1 MSQDLDALFKTL
13 PRDQIEKLASGDQGA
28 ISAFQQSLKPAVEQ
42 NSTPSV
48 PALDPDEVFKTM
60 RRSDVAKVQAGDLN
74 TYNSAVSRYQG
85 FQERWDKGED
95 PIRANDFS
103 YWDWADRAGKLH
115 QNLGH
120 VVVEAAKGVT
130 KGLFNLGSEVMASE
144 VEGYRDHPA
153 LKMKLSGAFGP
164 IGGLLASERFRD
176 LASVGGAKTLAGYNS
191 LVRGAGQ
198 LLGRASTSAAKLFVD
213 DQSREV
219 MEETYRRNLF
229 GAKVKNQADFDL
241 ASNFHKEV
249 TAAIPALQ
257 GIVGTTEVDQ
267 SAAEGFSAVADPTN
281 FVGAGL
287 ALKTT
292 RVLGEAGA
300 RMALKGEMENTLI
313 KVAAK
318 REEVAAAQSVLD
330 AAKTARSAGVPMDI
344 EAAAKDL
351 SELQSHVTRATEELG
366 VAEQAI
372 ANHQAAQTAEL
383 ERLTQATLSRLAA
396 GKALSVAGKAAE
408 IVGGIGERIR
418 SLPSKLAERLA
429 PESEYLQGE
438 LAKYG
443 TGAAVVGVGIATDN
457 DAVTGAGAFIGAS
470 PLLRRAGADIRR
482 IGELYS
488 VGETVLPF
496 WQQVRKARD
505 ISGLT
510 KQAGAFLDNSVFAAT
525 ADVVK
530 GAARGTAAAVVPGAA
545 FGIVASPDDPLAGAA
560 SGMGSAGVF
569 GFAVGA
575 FGQWKK
581 YDNPGQRAR
590 ELAGQVRAYRDLLQA
605 RPDEL
610 VAFDKL
616 KPDQQSTIAL
626 YLSVHPDLK
635 VNYIDAPGAPAG
647 RYDAANPDVV
657 TINLASKDPL
667 KEVLAHEVSHYVER
681 NELGQTVEDQY
692 LGDAEAGIAGEFTAR
707 HEISGDPILVMEN
720 GVKRFKMNAEFEQ
733 YRQRYTE
740 QAKASGVD
748 TTFDDSYIAREIFAE
763 RHVDYLLSDSYAKDL
778 KGLTSASDFIDNAPF
793 LKETLGRL
801 GVVFDKDGGVVE
813 SKLLG
818 KIGRDPTTQKLLR
831 EYYRRRAEDISG
843 RIDPDAD
850 GRNKY
855 FDEKA
860 VNKSTQVA
868 EKYFDATGEI
878 LRDTAGKP
886 IYDENGKAQIRK
898 AIEVKRD
905 VADAATAAAAV
916 IEAQKP
922 SDPAVVQKRTDE
934 KGNSILVGRYLS
946 DEAIAAIEKSEK
958 LNPVQLQNLKELN
971 AQLKDGGGKQTLHF
985 YQAATRKGG
994 GPLYRSLA
1002 GRWRTDLV
1010 YGVRVTK
1017 ADNIA
1022 FQSISLEVL
1031 MENAKASVAKGQAK
1045 PWNNQL
1051 GDLIHDINTY
1061 VDNVTSGKPG
1071 SQGLGDEKKNFINN
1085 LLGIRI
1091 KKNGDVN
1098 PLFEVMN
1105 APKIILTTLR
1115 LDRMNR
1121 LSPVEARK
1129 IPFTSESYRRAAQ
1142 NLRPE
1147 TSPNKNTTE
1156 GESIIRSVAP
1166 RIDDVDHQFRPETN
1180 DETVRVAR
1188 SYVED
1193 VLGRKY
1199 EPHQNYE
1206 ELPAKELQDIA
1217 DFLDLTEHMP
1227 DDPEVKASYEALKE
1241 ETKAQYE
1248 TMVAAGIQIEPWS
1261 GKGEPYKSSTEM
1273 MADVAKNKH
1282 LYFLLTDQGFG
1293 SSAGPENHPLLE
1305 SSGVKVGDRELVY
1318 NDLFR
1323 AVHDYFGHT
1332 QQGFQFGPRG
1342 EFNAWKSHST
1352 MFSDEAQGALAA
1364 ETLAQN
1370 AWVNNGKHLR
1380 RPDGTVPA
1388 KGEEGYVPPQERRFA
1403 DQKAFVLPD
1412 ELIAAVRDNGDMG
1425 IDETELLGSREQLR
1439 PETADGK
1446 KVRRVL
1452 RSNEVS
1458 RILMD
1463 ESEAR
1468 SGPFDGGCLIVAKA
1482 LQRHFGKGEL
1492 VRLVSDA
1499 NGGQTE
1505 HYGLQVGEVIFDAA
1519 GEHSSPEKW
1528 AANFKKQEN
1537 FTRPLIVESGFDE
1550 SSEIPDD
1557 PHATKLVTSELD
1569 RHVNEAGQLRPETK
1583 SDASVGDKELKLIH
1597 FSSRQ
1602 GLTQLDP
1609 KKMGSA
1615 YANRED
1621 RMGANKTFFFVQ
1633 GSKYGQDG
1641 GLVATKDKQV
1651 YGATISGKKI
1661 YDFNRDPLDV
1671 ASEVNRFK
1679 RESTIQ
1685 DAGYDGYYVA
1695 TEDGRKV
1702 VAMFKPTKVEP
1713 IDGAR
1718 AQFRPETVSTVP
1730 VRRGTETLDL
1740 GERPSALDIGRALAD
1755 RSRQAKRIPY
1765 DSRTKE
1771 ARESIATAL
1780 ADEISYAV
1788 EQDKNALGWYE
1799 RKTSEAMATLAEIH
1813 PEIAE
1818 DPARGA
1824 LYKAILAITSNGQ
1837 AVTDNFFRAEE
1848 LYRGWK
1854 ETGRI
1859 ESDSQWGGQRSAAIN
1874 GGLSLLQR
1882 MVNEQGLEATAG
1894 FLGNKYRFGDIKKL
1908 AKEVLGI
1915 DIGSSEPVDHTVPGS
1930 IIFGPKVG
1938 GGFYP
1943 NLNGDFTPITMDLW
1957 LMRTWNRINGSFGRP
1972 DPVGMG
1978 RAIEALRTAATE
1990 NPDAQES
1997 AEIGRLSDR
2006 QLGNWAEKRFTDWKN
2021 VRKFKDATAFDRPAK
2036 RFVEAK
2042 EGAQEAPR
2050 NGSER
2055 AWVREVFTEVDRQL
2069 DQKGLPPINNADK
2082 QALLWYYEKDL
2093 YTKLGYRDNKGKPA
2107 DYAEAARQVLEYS
2120 RATVNSR

>member
-1 MSQDLDALFKTL
+1 MSQDIDALFKTL
-13 PRDQIEKLASGDQGA
+13 PRDQIEKLASGDEGA
-28 ISAFQQSLKPAVEQ
+28 ISAFQHSLKPAGDQ

-48 PALDPDEVFKTM
+48 PELDPDEVFKTM
-60 RRSDVAKVQAGDLN
+60 RRSDVAKVQAGDLG

-115 QNLGH
+115 QSLGH
-120 VVVEAAKGVT
+120 VAVEAAKGVT

-144 VEGYRDHPA
+144 VEGYRDHPT

-351 SELQSHVTRATEELG
+351 SELQNHVTRATEELG

-525 ADVVK
+525 ADVVT

-707 HEISGDPILVMEN
+707 HEISGDPILVTEN
-720 GVKRFKMNAEFEQ
+720 GVKRFKINAEFEQ

-740 QAKASGVD
+740 QAKASGID

-763 RHVDYLLSDSYAKDL
+763 RHVDYLLSDSYVKDL

-886 IYDENGKAQIRK
+886 VYDENGKAQIRK

-905 VADAATAAAAV
+905 VADAATAAAAA

-946 DEAIAAIEKSEK
+946 DEALAAIEKSEK

-1051 GDLIHDINTY
+1051 GDLVRDINTY
-1061 VDNVTSGKPG
+1061 VDNVVSGKLG
-1071 SQGLGDEKKNFINN
+1071 SEGLGDEKKNFINN

-1098 PLFEVMN
+1098 PLFEVTN

-1121 LSPVEARK
+1121 VSPVEARK
-1129 IPFTSESYRRAAQ
+1129 IPFTSESYRRTAQ

-1206 ELPAKELQDIA
+1206 ELPTKELQDIA
-1217 DFLDLTEHMP
+1217 DFLDLAEHMP
-1227 DDPEVKASYEALKE
+1227 EDPQVKASYEALKE

-1305 SSGVKVGDRELVY
+1305 STGIKVGGRELVY

-1388 KGEEGYVPPQERRFA
+1388 KGEEGYIPPQERRFA

-1439 PETADGK
+1439 PET
-1446 KVRRVL
+1446 
-1452 RSNEVS
+1452 
-1458 RILMD
+1458 
-1463 ESEAR
+1463 
-1468 SGPFDGGCLIVAKA
+1468 
-1482 LQRHFGKGEL
+1482 
-1492 VRLVSDA
+1492 
-1499 NGGQTE
+1499 
-1505 HYGLQVGEVIFDAA
+1505 
-1519 GEHSSPEKW
+1519 
-1528 AANFKKQEN
+1528 
-1537 FTRPLIVESGFDE
+1537 
-1550 SSEIPDD
+1550 
-1557 PHATKLVTSELD
+1557 
-1569 RHVNEAGQLRPETK
+1569 K
-1583 SDASVGDKELKLIH
+1583 SDASIGDKELKLIH

-1615 YANRED
+1615 YANQED

-1651 YGATISGKKI
+1651 YGATVSGKKI

-1679 RESTIQ
+1679 RESAIE

-1695 TEDGRKV
+1695 TSDGRKV

-1713 IDGAR
+1713 IDGPR
-1718 AQFRPETVSTVP
+1718 AQFRPEAVSTVP

-1755 RSRQAKRIPY
+1755 RSRQVKRIPY

-1990 NPDAQES
+1990 NPDAPES

-2006 QLGNWAEKRFTDWKN
+2006 QLGNWAEKRFADWKN
-2021 VRKFKDATAFDRPAK
+2021 ARKFKDATAFDRPAK